1 MSKQRDGG
9 PLSPIYLQAADGKL
23 RCQERGIDLR
33 TYLVGQAIAGSG
45 IAWLAEITPEKVAA
59 DAVKIADA
67 AIKEIEL

>member
-1 MSKQRDGG
+1 MKTKDGG
-9 PLSPIYLQAADGKL
+9 PLAPIYTQAADGKL

-45 IAWLAEITPEKVAA
+45 MAWLADITPEKLAA

-67 AIKEIEL
+67 AIKELEL